1 MEDLLE
7 LSSDAM
13 KYIVI
18 EERLMDPLRKK
29 WKDAKRTKLECYI
42 ANINLEC
49 WVLYKATSPIGCI
62 QTYLITNMSFNSC
75 KDLIL
80 FRTLSHNLG
89 IEVALW
95 HQKQPNIQ
103 PCEV

>member
-29 WKDAKRTKLECYI
+29 WKDAKRTSILNVGFYI
-42 ANINLEC
+42 RQEGLLIIFNLIS
-49 WVLYKATSPIGCI
+49 L
-62 QTYLITNMSFNSC
+62 LI
-75 KDLIL
+75 
-80 FRTLSHNLG
+80 
-89 IEVALW
+89 
-95 HQKQPNIQ
+95 
-103 PCEV
+103 